1 MTTPKEIF
9 KKKLEE
15 KGDKSLLDAKYI
27 GVSADEIIDCYN
39 EMGLKS
45 PITLIEN
52 TWLKNWYSNG
62 LPMSTNGWGNGYVR
76 VCEGHPFYGKE
87 YDDIPV
93 DVHRGLTY
101 SNYNESDGKY
111 FTEGYWVGFD
121 TAHYGDTLYK
131 WPEDAVYH
139 EALYLFKQIYNV
151 E

>member
-15 KGDKSLLDAKYI
+15 KGDRSLLDAKYI

-39 EMGLKS
+39 EMGLTS
-45 PITLIEN
+45 PINLIEN
-52 TWLKNWYSNG
+52 TWLKNWYSDG
-62 LPMSTNGWGNGYVR
+62 KPASRNGWGNGYVR
-76 VCEGHPFYGKE
+76 ICEGHPYYGKE
-87 YDDIPV
+87 YDEIPV
-93 DVHRGLTY
+93 DVHGGLTY
-101 SNYNESDGKY
+101 SAFTVDNGKF
-111 FTEGYWVGFD
+111 FTKGFWIGFD
-121 TAHYGDTLYK
+121 TAHHSDTLLK